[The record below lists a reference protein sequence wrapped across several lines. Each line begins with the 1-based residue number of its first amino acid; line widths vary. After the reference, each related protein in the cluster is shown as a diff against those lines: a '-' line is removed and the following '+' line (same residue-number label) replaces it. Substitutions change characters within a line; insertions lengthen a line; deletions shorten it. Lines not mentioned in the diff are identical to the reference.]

1 MRFACDLHA
10 FCIHLAC
17 DDEDEKNEEEKIFE
31 MLHIQDP
38 LDVTSFDFEILHI
51 QRLLKFTVLR
61 L

>member
-17 DDEDEKNEEEKIFE
+17 DDEDEKIEEEKIFE

-51 QRLLKFTVLR
+51 QRFLKFTLLR